1 MEKLL
6 PDQLKGLWQAVIQ
19 QELTADEFTRRQEG
33 LLAEYAKTWT
43 QALLIEGYED
53 LQDSLLAEIGQFVG
67 CTDRGEL
74 QSRCQQAVPHVRQEW
89 ERQVNPDDPSSITQF
104 YDASHAMLYEL
115 MWWHTLRD
123 DASPLAYVIALQFA
137 QQHECRDYLD
147 FGSGVGSGAILFR
160 RHGLPATLADIS
172 SRLLRFCQWR
182 LSERKLAAEYID
194 LNMSQLPSQAFDLI
208 TAMDVFEHLVD
219 PVGTVEQLWQV
230 LQPGGFLFARIDAQP
245 DEERPQHIVQDFGP
259 TFDRMRALG
268 FVQVWRDEWLWGHQV
283 FQKI

>member
-6 PDQLKGLWQAVIQ
+6 PDQLKGLWQAVVQ
-19 QELTADEFTRRQEG
+19 QELTADEFARRQEG

-43 QALLIEGYED
+43 QALLIEGYAD
-53 LQDSLLAEIGQFVG
+53 LQESLLAEIGQYVG
-67 CTDRGEL
+67 CTDIGEL
-74 QSRCQQAVPHVRQEW
+74 QRRCQQAVPHVRQEW
-89 ERQVNPDDPSSITQF
+89 QQQVNPGDPRSIAQF

-115 MWWHTLRD
+115 MWWHTLCD
-123 DASPLAYVIALQFA
+123 DASPLAYVTALHFA
-137 QQHECRDYLD
+137 QQHGCRSSLD

-160 RHGLPATLADIS
+160 RHGFPVTLADIS

-182 LSERKLAAEYID
+182 LGERQLAADYID
-194 LNMSQLPSQAFDLI
+194 LNILALPSQAFDLI

-219 PVGTVEQLWQV
+219 PIGTVEQLWEV

-245 DEERPQHIVQDFGP
+245 DEERPQHIVHDFGP
-259 TFDRMRALG
+259 TFDRMQELG

-283 FQKI
+283 FKKT